1 MSILADRLGRIKPSP
16 TLSLIAKAKELKA
29 AGEDVIG
36 LAGGEPD
43 FDTPDY
49 IKQGARDAM
58 DAGQTKYTAVGGT
71 PELKKA
77 IIEKFKKDNDLEY
90 ADNEVI
96 VGTGGKQVLY
106 NALMATVNP
115 GEEVIIASPYWVS
128 YPDMALLAEGEPVFV
143 NCSEENSFKL
153 SPEDLENAITPKTKW
168 LILNSPSNPTGS
180 AYTRDELA
188 ALGEVLKKHPHVWIL
203 SDDMYEKIV
212 YDDFPYYTIAQVVPE
227 LKDRTLT
234 VNGVSKAYSM
244 TGWRIGFAGGPAE
257 LIGAMTKIQSQST
270 SNPSSISQAAATAAL
285 TGDQSFL
292 KDWCESFKERRD
304 VVVSMLNDADG
315 ISCLTPEG
323 AFYVY
328 PSCAGCI
335 GKETPDGKVIQSDSD
350 FTQYLLESEKVVC
363 VPGSAFGLAPYFRIS
378 YAASMESLQEACSRI
393 QRACASLSKRAAA

>member
-188 ALGEVLKKHPHVWIL
+188 ALGDVLKKHPHVWIL

-227 LKDRTLT
+227 LKD
-234 VNGVSKAYSM
+234 
-244 TGWRIGFAGGPAE
+244 
-257 LIGAMTKIQSQST
+257 
-270 SNPSSISQAAATAAL
+270 
-285 TGDQSFL
+285 L
-292 KDWCESFKERRD
+292 K
-304 VVVSMLNDADG
+304 
-315 ISCLTPEG
+315 
-323 AFYVY
+323 
-328 PSCAGCI
+328 
-335 GKETPDGKVIQSDSD
+335 
-350 FTQYLLESEKVVC
+350 
-363 VPGSAFGLAPYFRIS
+363 
-378 YAASMESLQEACSRI
+378 
-393 QRACASLSKRAAA
+393 

>member
-106 NALMATVNP
+106 NALMATVNL

-188 ALGEVLKKHPHVWIL
+188 ALGDVLKKHPHVWIL

-378 YAASMESLQEACSRI
+378 YAASMESLQEACARI